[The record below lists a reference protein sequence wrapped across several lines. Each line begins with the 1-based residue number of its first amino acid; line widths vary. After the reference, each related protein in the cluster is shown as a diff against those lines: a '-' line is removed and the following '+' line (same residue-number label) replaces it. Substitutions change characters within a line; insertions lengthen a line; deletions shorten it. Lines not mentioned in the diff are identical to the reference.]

1 MSPLQGF
8 IILGHLSPTLPLSHS
23 VPSFSGGVSNGRAPL
38 GLWIKA
44 ISPLAAPLVLTVAPL
59 LWLWTK
65 VPYSVILY
73 SSQHNGHPC
82 LFADVGGGAVRELG

>member
-1 MSPLQGF
+1 MNQTYFAYHNS
-8 IILGHLSPTLPLSHS
+8 ILKCVGGGDKRGKRIVGEEDSLSSR
-23 VPSFSGGVSNGRAPL
+23 FSIGS
-38 GLWIKA
+38 K
-44 ISPLAAPLVLTVAPL
+44 VAPL

-65 VPYSVILY
+65 VPYPVILY

>member
-1 MSPLQGF
+1 M
-8 IILGHLSPTLPLSHS
+8 
-23 VPSFSGGVSNGRAPL
+23 
-38 GLWIKA
+38 
-44 ISPLAAPLVLTVAPL
+44 LAAIQSYIIANYKAKNFYPQPLLSLLHQVLTVAPL

-82 LFADVGGGAVRELG
+82 LFADVDGGAVRELG

>member
-1 MSPLQGF
+1 MGF
-8 IILGHLSPTLPLSHS
+8 LT
-23 VPSFSGGVSNGRAPL
+23 VAPL
-38 GLWIKA
+38 RGCGLKQA
-44 ISPLAAPLVLTVAPL
+44 SPLAAPLVLTVAPLQGCGLKQASPLAAPSGLTVAPL

-73 SSQHNGHPC
+73 SSQHNGQPC